1 MKRYRSEK
9 NKGVRP
15 VNNKKS
21 YLQMLRELLD
31 VASVEIE
38 KDDCGNYNVWLNLYT
53 DWYHA
58 DTLEH
63 AIQKAW
69 ENLVNK

>member
-1 MKRYRSEK
+1 
-9 NKGVRP
+9 
-15 VNNKKS
+15 
-21 YLQMLRELLD
+21 MLRELLD

-38 KDDCGNYNVWLNLYT
+38 KDDGGNYNVWLNLYT